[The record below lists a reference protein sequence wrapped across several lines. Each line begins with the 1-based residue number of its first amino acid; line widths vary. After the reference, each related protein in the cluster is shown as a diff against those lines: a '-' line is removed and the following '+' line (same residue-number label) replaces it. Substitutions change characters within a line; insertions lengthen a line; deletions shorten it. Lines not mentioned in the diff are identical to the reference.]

1 MSFFDIELRDV
12 MIHACHGVLPE
23 ERVCGNQYCV
33 NVRLRIDAN
42 GFDAEA
48 DSLGATVSYAEVYD
62 LLVDVMSRPV
72 RLLETVAV
80 RFADEVRLRWPRIV
94 GGEVEIAK
102 LVPPIPGFIG
112 KAAVIYT
119 F

>member
-1 MSFFDIELRDV
+1 MSVFDIELRDV
-12 MIHACHGVLPE
+12 VIQASHGVLPE

-33 NVRLRIDAN
+33 NVRLRIDAD

-48 DSLGATVSYAEVYD
+48 DSLDATVSYAEVYE
-62 LLVDVMSRPV
+62 LLVDVMSRPM
-72 RLLETVAV
+72 RLLESVAV
-80 RFADEVRLRWPRIV
+80 RFADEVRHRWPWIV

-112 KAAVIYT
+112 KAAVRYT

>member
-42 GFDAEA
+42 GFDTEA

-112 KAAVIYT
+112 KAAVRYT